1 MFLVETFQCSPPVFC
16 MVHTTLQAGTLKV
29 SVLDVGQGD
38 SILIQS
44 PAGKTMLIDAG
55 DTDAGSRVVADLK
68 ARGVTS
74 LDAAVA
80 SHAHADH
87 IGGYQAVLSQFS
99 VGTFYDSGYPSTS
112 FIYENLLT
120 TIDQKNITF
129 IPPTAGQTIDLDPSV
144 VMGAYEVISPI
155 FEETEPIFTA
165 PAFLPG
171 KVFPMRVKPL
181 PDISESVPFKPL
193 VPALSFIKNKV
204 MWSGSIRG
212 AMRMIPEEDYQ
223 QNVAGG
229 KGN

>member
-1 MFLVETFQCSPPVFC
+1 MG
-16 MVHTTLQAGTLKV
+16 GT
-29 SVLDVGQGD
+29 
-38 SILIQS
+38 I
-44 PAGKTMLIDAG
+44 LIDAG
-55 DTDAGSRVVADLK
+55 SLLSVLSTILCPPTDPPIPEVTTWSTVSGRLACSLFSAHTGSRVVADLK

-112 FIYENLLT
+112 SIYENLLT
-120 TIDQKNITF
+120 TIDQKNIRF
-129 IPPTAGQTIDLDPSV
+129 ITPTAGQTIDLDPSV
-144 VMGAYEVISPI
+144 IMGAYEVVSPL
-155 FEETEPIFTA
+155 FEATDPIFTA

-171 KVFPMRVKPL
+171 EFFPMRVKVKL
-181 PDISESVPFKPL
+181 LLELSEPVPFKPL

-212 AMRMIPEEDYQ
+212 AMRTIPEEDYQ
-223 QNVAGG
+223 RIIVAGE
-229 KGN
+229 GN